1 MILQKRGWVQ
11 TIGKET
17 TWKQEQEGRVGAS
30 SRQNVSHS
38 RVPVTTVVLFICW
51 PFQKSSHKSQS
62 LFTPPSQLFQHKSL
76 HSGCFQVT
84 TQQNHPKKNS
94 KTWGPITFYHVFF
107 YLEKSTPF
115 CFPFHPRRLRSR
127 HEFESNVNP
136 SFAPS
141 FALEAAHVEGDKLP
155 FPSCQQTPP
164 GGYPNDTEMI
174 IRSKSGNLTSWGW

>member
-11 TIGKET
+11 TIGKENHLEA
-17 TWKQEQEGRVGAS
+17 KQEGRVGAS

-38 RVPVTTVVLFICW
+38 TVLVTTVVLFVDHFKNFHTKPTAFLSFFNIKTCTQDV
-51 PFQKSSHKSQS
+51 FQMK
-62 LFTPPSQLFQHKSL
+62 
-76 HSGCFQVT
+76 

-127 HEFESNVNP
+127 HEFEFNVNP

-164 GGYPNDTEMI
+164 GGYPNDTEMMV
-174 IRSKSGNLTSWGW
+174 RSKSGNLTSWGW